1 MEGSRNAR
9 SSARFFHPHMASDPN
24 APLRAAVLSATLML
38 EPGPAEL
45 PALRVAA
52 IRRVVP
58 RVGERLNLDAAIYRY
73 RIDVEGNVS
82 VLRDP
87 IGARGCR
94 VVHRR
99 R

>member
-1 MEGSRNAR
+1 
-9 SSARFFHPHMASDPN
+9 MASDPS

-38 EPGPAEL
+38 EPGPGEPL
-45 PALRVAA
+45 ALHVAA

-58 RVGERLNLDAAIYRY
+58 RIAQRHNLDAAIYRY

-82 VLRDP
+82 VLRDAV
-87 IGARGCR
+87 GARGCN